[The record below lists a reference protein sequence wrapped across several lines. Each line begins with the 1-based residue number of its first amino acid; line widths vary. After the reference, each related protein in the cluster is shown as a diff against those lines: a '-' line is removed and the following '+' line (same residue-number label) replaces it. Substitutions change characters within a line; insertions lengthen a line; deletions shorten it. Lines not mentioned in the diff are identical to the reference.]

1 MQMSL
6 VSILE
11 QAERGKYWS
20 QPDLQIKTRP
30 QTQGYKY
37 TRHLRY
43 TVKKGTD
50 QTDLSREH

>member
-1 MQMSL
+1 MSL